1 MTNTVDGNETE
12 EAEDSDGGAA
22 QLKQP
27 AKKTRTTKGKGDDV
41 GVAKPKAKRAPKA
54 KKDAIVEEIIN
65 DADDDVMRVSALA
78 PQTST
83 GARKP
88 KANKHTASV
97 EPMKVIPET
106 QPEPME
112 EIEQS
117 IEIEQRNMDITE
129 GPTPRPAQ
137 RFAQRA
143 RSTSRQPQTSRAR
156 STSRQPQPVYP
167 YRRAGSASDTERRG
181 ADPDLRK
188 KLSDITKKYENLDL
202 KYRNLQEVGTKHAE
216 SNFEKLKRA
225 SDQKEKDANDLI
237 ASLKKEVAELRKSSS
252 ATVAESKGLKS
263 HVETLTTDH
272 ERLCTEKKA
281 LQSSLQ
287 QSQNEAK
294 ALEAKLAATRKES
307 SVAPA
312 DAKVPGSA
320 VKSRDMTS
328 RILLA
333 GSTETAKEAK
343 LREDLYQDLTGLI
356 IRGVKRQEGEDVYD

>member
-41 GVAKPKAKRAPKA
+41 GVAKPKAKRAPKT
-54 KKDAIVEEIIN
+54 KKDAIVEDVID
-65 DADDDVMRVSALA
+65 DADDVMRVSALA

-88 KANKHTASV
+88 KVNKHAASV

-106 QPEPME
+106 QPESME
-112 EIEQS
+112 EIERS
-117 IEIEQRNMDITE
+117 IEIEQQNMDITE
-129 GPTPRPAQ
+129 EPTPKPAQ

-156 STSRQPQPVYP
+156 STSQQPQPVYP

-225 SDQKEKDANDLI
+225 SDQKAKDANDLI

-263 HVETLTTDH
+263 RVETLTTDH

-287 QSQNEAK
+287 QAQNEAK

-320 VKSRDMTS
+320 VKSRDITS